1 LTAEAFRPFGEV
13 IADGPV
19 PVAMNDGT
27 AVRYRDLA
35 TALPGP
41 AGRVAIG
48 IVISRSVTAMP
59 LEVRWLE
66 RHPLATQAF
75 MPLDGS
81 SLVVIVAPPQ
91 PAPIR
96 AESLRAFVGGPG
108 QGINFSADVWHHPLI
123 ASVVG
128 QRFLVIDRAGPGENL
143 ELADLNQPVVVAAQP
158 AGAS

>member
-1 LTAEAFRPFGEV
+1 
-13 IADGPV
+13 
-19 PVAMNDGT
+19 
-27 AVRYRDLA
+27 
-35 TALPGP
+35 
-41 AGRVAIG
+41 
-48 IVISRSVTAMP
+48 MP